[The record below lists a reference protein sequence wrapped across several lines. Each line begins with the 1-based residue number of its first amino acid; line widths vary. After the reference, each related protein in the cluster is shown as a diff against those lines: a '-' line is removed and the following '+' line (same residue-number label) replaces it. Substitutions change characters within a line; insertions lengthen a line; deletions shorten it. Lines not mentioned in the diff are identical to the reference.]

1 MNTIWILAT
10 NALDKRITNFCTS
23 NEAILDEENGPQRE
37 DLVEELAD
45 HMKEDFIS
53 VFSVR

>member
-10 NALDKRITNFCTS
+10 NALDKGITTFCTR
-23 NEAILDEENGPQRE
+23 NEAIFDEENGPTRE
-37 DLVEELAD
+37 DLIEELTG